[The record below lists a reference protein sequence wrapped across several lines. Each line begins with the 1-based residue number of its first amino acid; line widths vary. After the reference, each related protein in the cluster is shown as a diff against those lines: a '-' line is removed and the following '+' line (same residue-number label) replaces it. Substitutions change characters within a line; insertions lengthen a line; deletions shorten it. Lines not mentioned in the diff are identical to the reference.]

1 MLEKLQEIYNK
12 VAGREDLVLTP
23 KTKIADME
31 LSSLG
36 LIHLICQMEDTFDIE
51 IENQEMIRFK
61 TVKDVLRCL
70 EKHVGQ

>member
-1 MLEKLQEIYNK
+1 MLEKLQEIYNN

-23 KTKIADME
+23 KTKITEME

-36 LIHLICQMEDTFDIE
+36 LINLICQIEDTFDIE
-51 IENQEMIRFK
+51 IENQEMVRFK

-70 EKHVGQ
+70 EKHVNP